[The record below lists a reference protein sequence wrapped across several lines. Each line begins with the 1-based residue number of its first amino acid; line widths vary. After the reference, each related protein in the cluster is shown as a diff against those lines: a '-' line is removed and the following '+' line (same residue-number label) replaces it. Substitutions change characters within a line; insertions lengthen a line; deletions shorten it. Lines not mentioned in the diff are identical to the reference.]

1 MKTSV
6 LAINFSADDLAS
18 SLRTAPFALVA
29 KDLVPARNLLM
40 ERPARPA
47 ALNACESMTQERISA
62 RKRSIFRWFWFW
74 FWRWRELLKK
84 VPVSHNFKFLTFYT
98 TDIQTTLYTHH
109 QIIDRSIVTIYVDAP
124 TLPIL

>member
-1 MKTSV
+1 MVIREVCGNGMQMRCDAMRCSRTFQMTPSQSKMKTSV

-47 ALNACESMTQERISA
+47 ALNACESMTQESSSA
-62 RKRSIFRWFWFW
+62 RKRMFMIRCVVALIPCS
-74 FWRWRELLKK
+74 L
-84 VPVSHNFKFLTFYT
+84 FL
-98 TDIQTTLYTHH
+98 
-109 QIIDRSIVTIYVDAP
+109 
-124 TLPIL
+124 